1 MAKNL
6 KIQGSEWLQAYA
18 RQRLALKQNSDTTQ
32 NVPYL
37 LMTGCSVAATDG
49 TGARTTRNMTL
60 GAIPADELAIKIVAD
75 ISFRA

>member
-18 RQRLALKQNSDTTQ
+18 TQRLALKQSSDTTQ

-37 LMTGCSVAATDG
+37 LMTGCSVVATG
-49 TGARTTRNMTL
+49 GIEAHTTANIIL
-60 GAIPADELAIKIVAD
+60 GEIPADEFVIRIVAD